1 MSGECALFYPVKIVC
16 RPAVVSAALAALLFP
31 AALQAAPISE
41 GSFGV
46 AGAYTLGVGSSLSTA
61 DGMFVGNGGNFLIT
75 SPGSFDLTGVGGYGS
90 SVTLRDIP
98 DFSPFTPISSFVTA
112 RNGTTVNLRSF
123 NVALQ
128 NATFLNFYGEID
140 LLAPGFDLTSGFMT
154 GTATSVDSR
163 TLAVAFNF
171 AARPSI
177 TPPRD
182 DDDDQGEDTGNTP
195 PTEGEEEQPPAEA
208 PGATPVPEPWSVGV
222 LGFGLTALVMAR
234 RRRARV

>member
-1 MSGECALFYPVKIVC
+1 MFYPVKIVC
-16 RPAVVSAALAALLFP
+16 RPAIISAALAALLFP
-31 AALQAAPISE
+31 AALQAAPITE

-46 AGAYTLGVGSSLSTA
+46 AGAYTLAVGSTLSTA
-61 DGMFVGNGGNFLIT
+61 DGMFVGNGGSFLVT
-75 SPGSFDLTGVGGYGS
+75 SPGTGDLAGVGGYGA

-98 DFSPFTPISSFVTA
+98 HFSPFTPISSFVTA
-112 RNGTTVNLRSF
+112 GNGTTVNLRSF

-154 GTATSVDSR
+154 GTATSIDNR

-177 TPPRD
+177 APPR
-182 DDDDQGEDTGNTP
+182 DDDDQGEDIGNP
-195 PTEGEEEQPPAEA
+195 PAGGGEEEQPPAQT
-208 PGATPVPEPWSVGV
+208 PGASPVPEPWSVGV
-222 LGFGLTALVMAR
+222 LGFGLTALTMVR
-234 RRRARV
+234 RRRSRT